1 MSSLASLAAYV
12 TRKPMEARVSEGRL
26 KALAGTKPP
35 HEGNCHRAR
44 CVEMFSEWLRRRA
57 IASGDHEV
65 KHDC

>member
-1 MSSLASLAAYV
+1 
-12 TRKPMEARVSEGRL
+12 MEARVSEGRL